1 MRQVQI
7 AVIGDAEASPQACR
21 WAEDLGRVI
30 GRHGWALLSGGRDG
44 VMAAASRGCREAG
57 GIVVGI
63 LPTADDS
70 AGNEHCHVL
79 LPTGMGWT
87 RNSLTALA
95 GDVVV
100 AIGGRAG
107 TLTEI
112 AYAWSY
118 GKPIIAATGLGGW
131 SERLAGLAVDDR
143 RSDTL
148 RPAATAA
155 DAERELLAM
164 VAALPAQEGA

>member
-1 MRQVQI
+1 MRLRQVAI
-7 AVIGDAEASPQACR
+7 IGDADASLAAEAF
-21 WAEDLGRVI
+21 AEALGAAI
-30 GRHGWALLSGGRDG
+30 GRRGWALVSGGREG
-44 VMAAASRGCREAG
+44 VMGAASRGCREAG

-70 AGNEHCHVL
+70 AGNEHCQVL

-95 GDVVV
+95 GDAVV

-118 GKPIIAATGLGGW
+118 GKPILAATGLGGW
-131 SERLAGLAVDDR
+131 SERLAGQAIDDR
-143 RSDTL
+143 RADRL
-148 RPAATAA
+148 LPVANAAE
-155 DAERELLAM
+155 AE
-164 VAALPAQEGA
+164 AALVALFARAEA

>member
-1 MRQVQI
+1 MRLRQV
-7 AVIGDAEASPQACR
+7 AVIGDADASPEACAF
-21 WAEDLGRVI
+21 AEALGEAI
-30 GRHGWALLSGGRDG
+30 GRNGWALLSGGRDG
-44 VMAAASRGCREAG
+44 IMSAASRGARRAG
-57 GIVVGI
+57 GVVVGI

-70 AGNEHCHVL
+70 AGNEDCHVL

-131 SERLAGLAVDDR
+131 SERLAGQAVDDR
-143 RSDTL
+143 RDECIEAVASPEQAESAL
-148 RPAATAA
+148 R
-155 DAERELLAM
+155 RILG
-164 VAALPAQEGA
+164 EGDV